1 MSVEPEAGSAQ
12 AAPADRGEPV
22 RDSAGRDSAVRDSA
36 GRDQAGQAVP
46 PFAPLRRRDFRILV
60 GGQSLSTLGDM
71 VYLVA
76 LPFLI
81 LGAGYAISGLSLTLT
96 GFGLARIVTA
106 LPGGMLADRFGA
118 RPVMLWA
125 DVVRC
130 AALTALTATA
140 ARGTPALAQLVI
152 TGVLLGACEGA
163 HLPAYRSITPILV
176 PDAELPA
183 ANTISIAT
191 NLFANVIGPP
201 IGGALVAVLAPWPA
215 VGVDAASFA
224 VSALALMAMSHR
236 PRPGAVTNPSPA
248 TTELP
253 IRPLSLAAFVRSSP
267 LYRTVLLMTAVL
279 GASVG
284 GTLEVAL
291 PVLTRT
297 RPDLGPSGYGW
308 LMAALGAGMLT
319 GGASAGPLL
328 SRHRQGLIVIT
339 ALAVNGTL
347 LATLPHAGG
356 LLPMAA
362 TMTLIG
368 ALDGV
373 LAVLVMTATQRMPP
387 PHLLARAQALIS
399 LVTFAMFP
407 LSVSVAGLVL
417 YHWPPAAM
425 FHLTGLGFAA
435 VAVCGLAS
443 RSLRRL

>member
-1 MSVEPEAGSAQ
+1 MSAEPAMATP
-12 AAPADRGEPV
+12 AASREV
-22 RDSAGRDSAVRDSA
+22 RS
-36 GRDQAGQAVP
+36 
-46 PFAPLRRRDFRILV
+46 PFAALRRRDFRILV
-60 GGQSLSTLGDM
+60 AGQSLSTLGDM

-81 LGAGYAISGLSLTLT
+81 LGSGYATNGLSLTLT

-106 LPGGMLADRFGA
+106 LPGGALADRFGA
-118 RPVMLWA
+118 RPVMLVA

-130 AALTALTATA
+130 AALTALTVTA
-140 ARGTPALAQLVI
+140 ARGTPSLALLVA
-152 TGVLLGACEGA
+152 TGVVLGACEGA
-163 HLPAYRSITPILV
+163 HLPAYRSITPALV
-176 PDAELPA
+176 PDEELPA
-183 ANTISIAT
+183 ANSVSIAA

-201 IGGALVAVLAPWPA
+201 IGGALVALVAPWPA

-224 VSALALMAMSHR
+224 VSALALVAISQRHR
-236 PRPGAVTNPSPA
+236 ATLPSQASSPA
-248 TTELP
+248 VEPDPADALSA
-253 IRPLSLAAFVRSSP
+253 LSLAAFVRSSP

-291 PVLTRT
+291 PVLTRS
-297 RPDLGPSGYGW
+297 RHDLGPAGYGW

-319 GGASAGPLL
+319 GGASAGALV
-328 SRHRQGLIVIT
+328 HGKRQGVIVVA
-339 ALAVNGTL
+339 ALAVNGGL
-347 LATLPHAGG
+347 LAALPHVGG
-356 LLPMAA
+356 LPSMAV
-362 TMTLIG
+362 TMAVIG
-368 ALDGV
+368 AFDGV

-417 YHWPPAAM
+417 RHWSPAAM
-425 FHLTGLGFAA
+425 FHLTGLGFGA
-435 VAVCGLAS
+435 VALTGLAS

>member
-1 MSVEPEAGSAQ
+1 MSAEPAAATPVTSPAAGS
-12 AAPADRGEPV
+12 PL
-22 RDSAGRDSAVRDSA
+22 
-36 GRDQAGQAVP
+36 
-46 PFAPLRRRDFRILV
+46 APLRRRDFRILV
-60 GGQSLSTLGDM
+60 TGQSLSTLGDM

-76 LPFLI
+76 LPFLV
-81 LGAGYAISGLSLTLT
+81 LGSGYATGGLSLTLT

-106 LPGGMLADRFGA
+106 LPGGALADRFGA
-118 RPVMLWA
+118 RPVMLGA

-130 AALTALTATA
+130 AALTALTVTA
-140 ARGTPALAQLVI
+140 ARGTPALGQLVT
-152 TGVLLGACEGA
+152 TGVILGACEGA
-163 HLPAYRSITPILV
+163 HLPAYRSITPALV

-183 ANTISIAT
+183 ANSLSIAA

-201 IGGALVAVLAPWPA
+201 IGGALVALLEPWPA

-224 VSALALMAMSHR
+224 VSALALVAIDHR
-236 PRPGAVTNPSPA
+236 HRLASSKNEPSPSA
-248 TTELP
+248 DAHPQEGAGTRTLP
-253 IRPLSLAAFVRSSP
+253 AFVRSSP

-291 PVLTRT
+291 PVLTRG
-297 RPDLGPSGYGW
+297 RQDLGPAGYGW
-308 LMAALGAGMLT
+308 LMAALGVGML
-319 GGASAGPLL
+319 GGGGSAGALTHGRRP
-328 SRHRQGLIVIT
+328 GPIVV
-339 ALAVNGTL
+339 ASLAVNGAL
-347 LATLPHAGG
+347 LAALPHVGG
-356 LLPMAA
+356 LIPMAG
-362 TMTLIG
+362 TMAAIG

-407 LSVSVAGLVL
+407 LSVSLAGLVL
-417 YHWPPAAM
+417 HHWSPAAM

-435 VAVCGLAS
+435 VAATGLAS

>member
-1 MSVEPEAGSAQ
+1 MSAEHETSSAKAAAEP
-12 AAPADRGEPV
+12 AAPVQGTAPTGDEDVKTPK
-22 RDSAGRDSAVRDSA
+22 S
-36 GRDQAGQAVP
+36 

-60 GGQSLSTLGDM
+60 AGQSLSTLGDM

-81 LGAGYAISGLSLTLT
+81 LGAGYATTGLSLTLT

-106 LPGGMLADRFGA
+106 LPGGALADRFGA
-118 RPVMLWA
+118 RPVMFGA
-125 DVVRC
+125 DLARC
-130 AALTALTATA
+130 AALTTLTVA
-140 ARGTPALAQLVI
+140 AAGGTPALGHLVV
-152 TGVLLGACEGA
+152 TGIILGACEGA
-163 HLPAYRSITPILV
+163 HIPAYRSITPALV

-183 ANTISIAT
+183 ANSISIAS

-201 IGGALVAVLAPWPA
+201 IGGVLVALVAPWPA
-215 VGVDAASFA
+215 LAANAVSFA
-224 VSALALMAMSHR
+224 VSALALLAIHR
-236 PRPGAVTNPSPA
+236 ASGSSSPPD
-248 TTELP
+248 P
-253 IRPLSLAAFVRSSP
+253 IPAAAGSSEPLSLPAFVRSSP

-291 PVLTRT
+291 PVLTRA
-297 RPDLGPSGYGW
+297 RHDLGPAGYGW
-308 LMAALGAGMLT
+308 LMAALGVGMLC
-319 GGASAGPLL
+319 GGASAGALT
-328 SRHRQGLIVIT
+328 RGRRQGPLVI
-339 ALAVNGTL
+339 AVLAVNGGL
-347 LATLPHAGG
+347 LAALPHLGA

-362 TMTLIG
+362 TMALIG

-387 PHLLARAQALIS
+387 PRLLARAQGLIS

-407 LSVSVAGLVL
+407 LSVAAAGLVL
-417 YHWPPAAM
+417 QYWSPAAM

-435 VAVCGLAS
+435 VAAVGLAS

>member
-1 MSVEPEAGSAQ
+1 MSAEPATATP
-12 AAPADRGEPV
+12 AASRE
-22 RDSAGRDSAVRDSA
+22 GRS
-36 GRDQAGQAVP
+36 P
-46 PFAPLRRRDFRILV
+46 LAPLRRRDFRILV
-60 GGQSLSTLGDM
+60 AGQSLSTLGDM

-81 LGAGYAISGLSLTLT
+81 LGSGYATSGLSTTLT

-106 LPGGMLADRFGA
+106 LPGGALADRFGA
-118 RPVMLWA
+118 RPVMLGA

-130 AALTALTATA
+130 GALTALTVTA
-140 ARGTPALAQLVI
+140 ARGTPSLVQLVV

-163 HLPAYRSITPILV
+163 HLPAYRSITPVLV

-183 ANTISIAT
+183 ANSVGIAA

-201 IGGALVAVLAPWPA
+201 IGGALVAVVAPWPA

-224 VSALALMAMSHR
+224 VSALALLAINQRHR
-236 PRPGAVTNPSPA
+236 AA
-248 TTELP
+248 LCTEGPDSALAP
-253 IRPLSLAAFVRSSP
+253 QQPDTVRTLSLAAFVRSSP

-291 PVLTRT
+291 PVLTRS
-297 RPDLGPSGYGW
+297 RHDLGPAGYGW
-308 LMAALGAGMLT
+308 LMAALGVGMLA
-319 GGASAGPLL
+319 GGGSAGALV
-328 SRHRQGLIVIT
+328 HGKRQGLIVVA
-339 ALAVNGTL
+339 ALAVNGGL
-347 LATLPHAGG
+347 LAALPHVGG
-356 LLPMAA
+356 LLPMAV
-362 TMTLIG
+362 TMAVIG

-387 PHLLARAQALIS
+387 PYLLARAQALIS

-407 LSVSVAGLVL
+407 LSVAVAGLVL
-417 YHWPPAAM
+417 RHWSPAAM

-435 VAVCGLAS
+435 VALTGLAS